1 MYELSLR
8 KVHGFWANLKY
19 IFFPWV
25 KVVPATPEMGKKLPK
40 KEKKYESSEV
50 YRSGRPLSNVMTTLA
65 VIGVVAAAY
74 FAHRYGVF

>member
-8 KVHGFWANLKY
+8 KVHGFWENVKY

-25 KVVPATPEMGKKLPK
+25 KVVPLTPEMKKELPQE
-40 KEKKYESSEV
+40 EKKYEPSEV
-50 YRSGRPLSNVMTTLA
+50 YRSGRPLNNVMTTLA